1 MARAVADTRR
11 GPSCDPGNRDRG
23 RVPGAAPR
31 GAGEHAHAP
40 VGRPAVEQVWGA
52 RTLPVR
58 LLVRG
63 PDRPAPGPVEL
74 SVMRV

>member
-1 MARAVADTRR
+1 M
-11 GPSCDPGNRDRG
+11 
-23 RVPGAAPR
+23 APR